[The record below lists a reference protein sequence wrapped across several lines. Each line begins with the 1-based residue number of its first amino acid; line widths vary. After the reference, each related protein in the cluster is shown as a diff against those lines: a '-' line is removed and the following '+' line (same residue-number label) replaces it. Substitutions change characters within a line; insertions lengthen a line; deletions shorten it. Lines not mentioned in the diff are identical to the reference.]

1 MNCPVDLH
9 HGNLVPVFHV
19 QIGVVENRQ
28 LINSNGD
35 LGSQGCND
43 RVHDLPGVVAQMATR
58 FSNEGESHFSHASS
72 LGESTRTLDG
82 MPEVVPPPPSDR
94 PIVAFFDVDNTL
106 MRGASVYYVG
116 REAHR
121 RGLISW
127 RDIAL
132 FAWHQF
138 RFLAVGENR
147 NHLSTARERALG
159 LASGHTEVALRG
171 LAEDIYERDI
181 APNLWP
187 ETVALTREHLDKGH
201 EVWLITATPQ
211 LVAQIIADRL
221 GLTGALGTKV
231 EALDGVFTGA
241 LDGHV
246 LHGDE
251 KALVAERLS
260 IEKGADLEDCWGYSD
275 SGNDIPLLTL
285 VGNPVVVN
293 PDAKLLA
300 HAKKSGWNVLPLKR
314 SSIRDARRQV
324 KREARAVK

>member
-1 MNCPVDLH
+1 M
-9 HGNLVPVFHV
+9 FHV
-19 QIGVVENRQ
+19 QLGVVEDRQ
-28 LINSNGD
+28 LINSNRQ
-35 LGSQGCND
+35 LGREGFND
-43 RVHDLPGVVAQMATR
+43 GSHHIPRFIAQVATR
-58 FSNEGESHFSHASS
+58 LSDEGQLHWGHASS
-72 LGESTRTLDG
+72 LSESTRTLDW
-82 MPEVVPPPPSDR
+82 MPEAVPLPPTDR

-116 REAHR
+116 RAAHR

-147 NHLSTARERALG
+147 NHLSTAKERALG
-159 LASGHTEVALRG
+159 LASGHTEVALRA
-171 LAEDIYERDI
+171 LAEDIYDRDI

-201 EVWLITATPQ
+201 EVWLVTATPQ

-246 LHGDE
+246 LHGEE

-260 IEKGADLEDCWGYSD
+260 VEKGADLEDCWGYSD

-300 HAKKSGWNVLPLKR
+300 HAKKHEWRVLPLKR
-314 SSIRDARRQV
+314 SSIREARRQV
-324 KREARAVK
+324 KRDARAVSRARWR

>member
-1 MNCPVDLH
+1 M
-9 HGNLVPVFHV
+9 
-19 QIGVVENRQ
+19 
-28 LINSNGD
+28 
-35 LGSQGCND
+35 
-43 RVHDLPGVVAQMATR
+43 T
-58 FSNEGESHFSHASS
+58 
-72 LGESTRTLDG
+72 
-82 MPEVVPPPPSDR
+82 PPPTST

-116 REAHR
+116 RAAWK

-159 LASGHTEVALRG
+159 LATGKTEEGLIA

-181 APNLWP
+181 APKLWP
-187 ETVALTREHLDKGH
+187 ETVDLTKEHLAKGH

-211 LVAQIIADRL
+211 LVAQVIADRL

-251 KALVAERLS
+251 KAAVAK
-260 IEKGADLEDCWGYSD
+260 IFADQKGAQLDDCWAYSD
-275 SGNDIPLLTL
+275 SSNDIPLLSL
-285 VGNPVVVN
+285 VGNRVAIN
-293 PDAKLLA
+293 PDAKLQA
-300 HAKKSGWNVLPLKR
+300 HATEKGWHMLPLKR
-314 SSIRDARRQV
+314 SSIRDAQRRV
-324 KREARAVK
+324 KREARAVKRGLR